1 MMMLNLKF
9 LVKEFFIMSCSS
21 CSSNNTNPNN
31 CNNDCA
37 SCGDTSC
44 ASRETQQESSC
55 SHDCSSCSEHCA
67 PPKVGQNQYSNIR
80 HLIGVVSGKGGVG
93 KSMVTCSM
101 AAAMAKL
108 GYKTAVLD
116 ADITGPS
123 VPKTFGITQ
132 RARGSEKG
140 LLPSESK
147 GGVKVMSLN
156 LIARNETDPVVWR
169 GPVIAGVVKQF
180 WTDVYWGDVDYMF
193 VDMPPG
199 TGDVPLTVFQSLPVD
214 GIIVVTSPQDLVSMI
229 VSKAVHMAEMMSI
242 PVLGLIE
249 NYSWYQCPDCG
260 ARHAIFGESRLE
272 EVARELGLPILARLP
287 IDPALAAA
295 CDAGKVEGAERNYL
309 EEVAAQLD
317 R

>member
-1 MMMLNLKF
+1 MP
-9 LVKEFFIMSCSS
+9 E
-21 CSSNNTNPNN
+21 N
-31 CNNDCA
+31 C
-37 SCGDTSC
+37 T
-44 ASRETQQESSC
+44 
-55 SHDCSSCSEHCA
+55 HDCSTCGESCSERDLRVPANGPVHAVKKVHA
-67 PPKVGQNQYSNIR
+67 PWSAAM
-80 HLIGVVSGKGGVG
+80 GGVG
-93 KSMVTCSM
+93 KSTVTSSLAVAMVRRAGRCRAGRRHHRPLHPHGFRSPPAGPPAPTRASTPPSPPSGI
-101 AAAMAKL
+101 KL
-108 GYKTAVLD
+108 
-116 ADITGPS
+116 
-123 VPKTFGITQ
+123 
-132 RARGSEKG
+132 
-140 LLPSESK
+140 
-147 GGVKVMSLN
+147 MSLN
-156 LIARNETDPVVWR
+156 LLTANETDPVVWR
-169 GPVIAGVVKQF
+169 GPVIANVVKQF
-180 WTDVYWGDVDYMF
+180 WSDVVWGEVDYMF

>member
-1 MMMLNLKF
+1 MDFEVLNLCVLSVYSQNTGCIGAHYDVGYF
-9 LVKEFFIMSCSS
+9 QHISS
-21 CSSNNTNPNN
+21 VVLETNIVP
-31 CNNDCA
+31 DSA
-37 SCGDTSC
+37 GLPYSLLHPL
-44 ASRETQQESSC
+44 RE
-55 SHDCSSCSEHCA
+55 
-67 PPKVGQNQYSNIR
+67 
-80 HLIGVVSGKGGVG
+80 VG
-93 KSMVTCSM
+93 KNKISGCPICF
-101 AAAMAKL
+101 AL
-108 GYKTAVLD
+108 GGETEVGDLLIDLD
-116 ADITGPS
+116 QHLQHLGPEGLGGDHQAGEAHRQ
-123 VPKTFGITQ
+123 KDQ
-132 RARGSEKG
+132 RATGTDAG
-140 LLPSESK
+140 IDPAVTPSGIK
-147 GGVKVMSLN
+147 LMSLN
-156 LIARNETDPVVWR
+156 LLTANETDPVVWR
-169 GPVIAGVVKQF
+169 GPVIANVVKQF
-180 WTDVYWGDVDYMF
+180 WSDVVWGEVDYMF

>member
-1 MMMLNLKF
+1 M
-9 LVKEFFIMSCSS
+9 
-21 CSSNNTNPNN
+21 
-31 CNNDCA
+31 A
-37 SCGDTSC
+37 RRG
-44 ASRETQQESSC
+44 R
-55 SHDCSSCSEHCA
+55 
-67 PPKVGQNQYSNIR
+67 KV
-80 HLIGVVSGKGGVG
+80 
-93 KSMVTCSM
+93 
-101 AAAMAKL
+101 
-108 GYKTAVLD
+108 AVLD

-123 VPKTFGITQ
+123 IPMAFGVHQ
-132 RARGSEKG
+132 RATGTDAG
-140 LLPSESK
+140 IDPAVTPSGIK
-147 GGVKVMSLN
+147 LMSLN
-156 LIARNETDPVVWR
+156 LLTANETDPVVWR
-169 GPVIAGVVKQF
+169 GPVIANVVKQF
-180 WTDVYWGDVDYMF
+180 WSDVVWGEVDYMF

-249 NYSWYQCPDCG
+249 NYSWYQCPDDKGPVVMALFAMRC
-260 ARHAIFGESRLE
+260 
-272 EVARELGLPILARLP
+272 VRELGLPILARLP